1 MRYNSPTLQVQQLA
15 TTLQL
20 AAPLGEIVRRVSMA
34 SFGPEEKPEEGTQ
47 MTGNRTDEKTST
59 SHLEVKS

>member
-1 MRYNSPTLQVQQLA
+1 MQQLA